1 MKRIVISFALMV
13 SLLIPTA
20 SPVNAAEKCFA
31 NFADSE
37 WANGT
42 PSSVKSLLGFDL
54 VEKITKTPDS
64 NLSFVIN
71 SFYLFGEHSQI
82 IKYNYLGKNCTNRE
96 IIVSKSVNE
105 QSLKYG
111 YQTLS
116 EFISKSATDFL
127 IQENATKYY
136 SNIKEYFSNKTFNVK
151 SRQILPQDEASGS
164 TRGIQRVLIN
174 ESSKLQVSFGFFSNA
189 FIYFPTKCAYWNTYD
204 ENGSE
209 TKEKIFAVIVGK
221 GSGGTIKFESRSNCT
236 AELRLGSGL
245 SVAEKIADIKYVV
258 SSTPSTT
265 TITCKKGKTTKKV
278 KGTNPKCPAGY
289 KKA

>member
-1 MKRIVISFALMV
+1 
-13 SLLIPTA
+13 
-20 SPVNAAEKCFA
+20 
-31 NFADSE
+31 
-37 WANGT
+37 
-42 PSSVKSLLGFDL
+42 
-54 VEKITKTPDS
+54 
-64 NLSFVIN
+64 
-71 SFYLFGEHSQI
+71 
-82 IKYNYLGKNCTNRE
+82 
-96 IIVSKSVNE
+96 
-105 QSLKYG
+105 
-111 YQTLS
+111 
-116 EFISKSATDFL
+116 
-127 IQENATKYY
+127 
-136 SNIKEYFSNKTFNVK
+136 
-151 SRQILPQDEASGS
+151 
-164 TRGIQRVLIN
+164 
-174 ESSKLQVSFGFFSNA
+174 VSFGFFSNA

-221 GSGGTIKFESRSNCT
+221 GSGGTIKFESTSNCT